1 MNRQRRL
8 AALFVILALAGCTS
22 VAVGPE
28 QGPNAPYQQP
38 EPRDIS
44 GMH

>member
-8 AALFVILALAGCTS
+8 AALFVVLALGGCTS
-22 VAVGPE
+22 VAAGPGE
-28 QGPNAPYQQP
+28 GPNAPYQQH